1 MGDIFK
7 DVTISEA
14 METSL
19 SLLHDIAQ
27 LDLQSELVSKIK
39 EMEIKTYRLA
49 W

>member
-14 METSL
+14 TETSL
-19 SLLHDIAQ
+19 SMFHDVAP
-27 LDLQSELVSKIK
+27 LDLRSELQSQIS
-39 EMEIKTYRLA
+39 EMQIKTFRLA